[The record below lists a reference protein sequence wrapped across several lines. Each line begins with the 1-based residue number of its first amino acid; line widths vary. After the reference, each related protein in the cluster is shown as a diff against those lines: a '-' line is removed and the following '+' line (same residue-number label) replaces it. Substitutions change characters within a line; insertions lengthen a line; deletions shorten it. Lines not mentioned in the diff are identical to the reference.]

1 MKATAIPAAQDA
13 HPQIAPAPL
22 TVALPVFVVPS
33 AIFCLA
39 LYVGIPLMMRA
50 GLPLSAIFTIAL
62 PVPLALMLLA
72 SLVALRREGWPFT
85 WNSVKIR
92 FSSRP
97 DESGRMVL
105 GGFTRSL
112 HVWGKSG
119 SLAVAFVC
127 CSGVVA
133 RAAPIYQS
141 TFRNRWG
148 GRIYSSQLGY
158 WIHRALAFTLEVLR
172 GTCLLEGLPLTPG
185 TERFHGFPLARSLVD
200 CHLLCGCPE
209 APQYRRRRA
218 VVARLH
224 FAQAGTRPWQS
235 DLGNSRVFVGC
246 LPHVLDLEFLG
257 SGRQLPTCMAL
268 AFVCQ
273 KQKNT
278 WPGVIGHTFGN
289 SAILVGIVR

>member
-1 MKATAIPAAQDA
+1 MKATAIRAAQDA

-22 TVALPVFVVPS
+22 TVALPLFVVPS
-33 AIFCLA
+33 AVFCLA

-72 SLVALRREGWPFT
+72 SLVALPREGWPFT

-105 GGFTRSL
+105 GWFTRSL

-141 TFRNRWG
+141 TFRNRWC

-200 CHLLCGCPE
+200 CHLLCGCPD

-224 FAQAGTRPWQS
+224 FAQAGTCTWQS

-246 LPHVLDLEFLG
+246 LPHLLDLEFLG
-257 SGRQLPTCMAL
+257 SGRQASHLHGASVCLSKAKEHL
-268 AFVCQ
+268 AGGH
-273 KQKNT
+273 
-278 WPGVIGHTFGN
+278 WPYIWK
-289 SAILVGIVR
+289 